1 MSDNNLESQIN
12 SKISELNEALETA
25 ANAKDIAIVK
35 DTYLK
40 KYLKSLYSEL
50 KNINSPEDKKSLGKL
65 INDFK
70 ILAEEK
76 INDAE
81 EKFKAEKNISRYDVT
96 IFKDNIK
103 LGSGHPL
110 IKLYKKIEEVFISM
124 GFSVVQGPEIELDK
138 YNFEK
143 LNMPSHHPARDMQ
156 DTFYISAPNVLL
168 RSHTSSVQVRTM
180 ENKNPPIQI
189 ISPGTVYRVD
199 DIDPQHTPM
208 FYQVEGLMVAENISF
223 ANLKAV
229 LIKLLKEVFG
239 DETDVRFRPTYYP
252 YTEPSAA
259 IDMSCTQCGKKGCRT
274 CGYSGWITVLGS
286 GMVHPNVLEGV
297 GYDSAKYTGFA
308 FGLGL
313 NRLALLYYGLDE
325 IRKLYENDISLWN
338 QI

>member
-1 MSDNNLESQIN
+1 MNINLESEIKN
-12 SKISELNEALETA
+12 KTEAFKKALEHSKSQ
-25 ANAKDIAIVK
+25 KDISLVK
-35 DTYLK
+35 DEYLK
-40 KYLKSLYSEL
+40 KYIKFLYSEL
-50 KNINSPEDKKSLGKL
+50 KNASSEDKKTLGKL

-70 ILAEEK
+70 KYAEENIK
-76 INDAE
+76 LYE
-81 EKFKAEKNISRYDVT
+81 EKFGGQKANSEYDVT
-96 IFKDNIK
+96 IFKDSIK
-103 LGSGHPL
+103 FGAGHPL
-110 IKLYKKIEEVFISM
+110 IKFYKKIEQVLVGM

-138 YNFEK
+138 YNFEM
-143 LNMPSHHPARDMQ
+143 LNLPSHHPARDMQ

-168 RSHTSSVQVRTM
+168 RSHTSSVQVRVM
-180 ENKNPPIQI
+180 ENKKPPIQI

-229 LIKLLKEVFG
+229 LIRLLKEVFG
-239 DETDVRFRPTYYP
+239 KTSQVRFRPTYYP

-259 IDMSCTQCGKKGCRT
+259 VDISCSKCGTKGCRT
-274 CGYSGWITVLGS
+274 CGGSGWITVLGS

-297 GYDSAKYTGFA
+297 GYDSKKYTGFA

-313 NRLALLYYGLDE
+313 NRLALAYYGLDE
-325 IRKLYENDISLWN
+325 IRKFYENDISLWA

>member
-1 MSDNNLESQIN
+1 MADLTHS
-12 SKISELNEALETA
+12 LNG
-25 ANAKDIAIVK
+25 AKDLKLVSEIK
-35 DTYLK
+35 TEYLK
-40 KYLKSLYSEL
+40 KYVKSLYSEL
-50 KNINSPEDKKSLGKL
+50 KNVSAEEKRALGKL

-70 ILAEEK
+70 NFAEEK
-76 INDAE
+76 INEAE
-81 EKFKAEKNISRYDVT
+81 TKFKAEKPISKYDVT
-96 IFKDNIK
+96 MFKT
-103 LGSGHPL
+103 GMEPGAGHPL
-110 IKLYKKIEEVFISM
+110 IKLYKKIEKVFVGM

-143 LNMPSHHPARDMQ
+143 LNLPSHHPARDMQ

-168 RSHTSSVQVRTM
+168 RSHTSSVQIRTM
-180 ENKNPPIQI
+180 EKMKPPIQI

-229 LIKLLKEVFG
+229 LIKFLKEVFG
-239 DETDVRFRPTYYP
+239 DETKVRFRPTYYP

-259 IDMSCTQCGKKGCRT
+259 IDMSCSKCGGKGCRT
-274 CGYSGWITVLGS
+274 CGGTGWITVLGS

-297 GYDSAKYTGFA
+297 GYDSKKYTGFA

-313 NRLALLYYGLDE
+313 NRLALSYYGLDE
-325 IRKLYENDISLWN
+325 IRKFYENDISLWK

>member
-1 MSDNNLESQIN
+1 MDNLQAMEVKKNALTEELKKAGSA
-12 SKISELNEALETA
+12 KEISEIKSE
-25 ANAKDIAIVK
+25 
-35 DTYLK
+35 YLK
-40 KYLKSLYSEL
+40 KYVKSLYSEL
-50 KNINSPEDKKSLGKL
+50 KNMYAEDKKSFGKT

-70 ILAEEK
+70 NFAEEK
-76 INDAE
+76 ISEAE
-81 EKFKAEKNISRYDVT
+81 NKFKAQKSSSKYDVT

-103 LGSGHPL
+103 IGAKHPL
-110 IKLYKKIEEVFISM
+110 IKLYKRIEEVFVGM

-138 YNFEK
+138 YNFEM

-168 RSHTSSVQVRTM
+168 RSHTSSVQIRTM
-180 ENKNPPIQI
+180 EKMKPPIQI

-208 FYQVEGLMVAENISF
+208 FYQIEGLMVAENISF

-229 LIKLLKEVFG
+229 LTRFLKEVFG
-239 DETDVRFRPTYYP
+239 EEVGVKFRPSYYP

-259 IDMSCTQCGKKGCRT
+259 IDMSCTKCGGKGCRT
-274 CGYSGWITVLGS
+274 CKGTGWITVAGS

-297 GYDSAKYTGFA
+297 GYDSKKYTGFA

-313 NRLALLYYGLDE
+313 NRFALTYYDLDE
-325 IRKLYENDISLWN
+325 IRKLYENDMSLWN

>member
-1 MSDNNLESQIN
+1 MSINLEEDIKSKKEMLVQSLKSAKSIN
-12 SKISELNEALETA
+12 EVSK
-25 ANAKDIAIVK
+25 VK
-35 DTYLK
+35 VEYLK
-40 KYLKSLYSEL
+40 KYVKSLYEEL
-50 KNINSPEDKKSLGKL
+50 RSVPPEEKKILGKL
-65 INDFK
+65 INEFK
-70 ILAEEK
+70 NFAESE
-76 INDAE
+76 INKVE
-81 EKFKAEKNISRYDVT
+81 EKFKTQQSSAKYDVT
-96 IFKDNIK
+96 IFKNNINI
-103 LGSGHPL
+103 GARHPL
-110 IKLYKKIEEVFISM
+110 VKLYKKIEEVFVGM
-124 GFSVVQGPEIELDK
+124 GFSVVQGPEIETDK

-143 LNMPSHHPARDMQ
+143 LNLPPHHPARDMQ

-168 RSHTSSVQVRTM
+168 RSHTSSVQIRTM
-180 ENKNPPIQI
+180 EKTKPPVQI

-229 LIKLLKEVFG
+229 LIRFLKEVFG

-259 IDMSCTQCGKKGCRT
+259 IDMSCTKCGKKGCRT
-274 CGYSGWITVLGS
+274 CGGTGWITVLGS

-297 GYDSAKYTGFA
+297 GYDSKKYTGFA

-313 NRLALLYYGLDE
+313 NRLALLYYDLDE
-325 IRKLYENDISLWN
+325 IRKLYENDISLWK